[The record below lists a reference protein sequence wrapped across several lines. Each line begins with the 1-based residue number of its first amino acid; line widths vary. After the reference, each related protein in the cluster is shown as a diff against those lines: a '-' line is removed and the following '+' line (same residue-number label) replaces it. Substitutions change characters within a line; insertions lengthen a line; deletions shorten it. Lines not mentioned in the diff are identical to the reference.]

1 MSACGTN
8 RVADLVIGSGPTA
21 FAAALGIAARGGM
34 PVVMDF
40 GQVATGARAAFAGA
54 AGAAV
59 KGGGGGRDEVF
70 AYPSSLVAADDG
82 HHLPLSSARGGLSRI
97 WGSGVLVRGDDEL
110 AQFGP
115 AEAGVRDGYAALLDV
130 MAVTGRRDATS
141 DRFPW
146 PDGLPVAPQS
156 RRFEALA
163 RALQDEPR
171 DGVLFGYPRVA
182 LDLRTPPGCIRCGQC
197 LSGCPEH
204 LFFDASRRLEAMAT
218 AGEIAWLVGPA
229 LTLSHGDAGIE
240 VGTPAGSVMADRVF
254 VAAGPVATGALLQ
267 RSGLVPDTLVLED
280 SAVFYTAYL
289 NTNGPT
295 DDAYEYAS
303 SHLIAFGDRPGPLDF
318 QLAVYEANPE
328 YRARFRE
335 VLRVMPSAL
344 IPDPLLRRVNAGIG
358 FLAPEVSGRLD
369 VSTTAGGR
377 TWVRRRPHP
386 HTKRAARDVV
396 HRVGR
401 RLRARGVRPVPGA
414 VVVPPPG
421 SGYHVGASMPV
432 GGPLVGVSGGLRAA
446 PAVHVVDAS
455 SLPHVW
461 AGSHTFTAM
470 ANAYRIAREAD

>member
-1 MSACGTN
+1 MRAETFG
-8 RVADLVIGSGPTA
+8 RIADLVIGSGPTG
-21 FAAALGIAARGGM
+21 FAAALGIAARGGA
-34 PVVMDF
+34 PVLMDF
-40 GQVATGARAAFAGA
+40 GQVAKGSRAAFAGS

-59 KGGGGGRDEVF
+59 KGGGDGRDEVF

-82 HHLPLSSARGGLSRI
+82 RHLPLSSARGGLSRI
-97 WGSGVLVRGDDEL
+97 WGSGVLVRGDEEL

-115 AEAGVRDGYAALLDV
+115 AEAGVREGYAALLDV
-130 MAVTGRRDATS
+130 IAVTGRRDATS

-156 RRFEALA
+156 RRFELLV

-171 DGVLFGYPRVA
+171 EGVLFGYPRVA
-182 LDLRTPPGCIRCGQC
+182 LDLLTPPGCLRCGRC

-204 LFFDASRRLEAMAT
+204 LFFDAAPRLEAMAT
-218 AGEIAWLVGPA
+218 HGTISWLVGPA
-229 LTLSHGDAGIE
+229 LTLSQCDAGIK
-240 VGTPAGSVMADRVF
+240 VGTPTGVISADRVF
-254 VAAGPVATGALLQ
+254 LAAGPVATAALLQ
-267 RSGLVPDTLVLED
+267 RSGLVSEMLTLED

-303 SHLIAFGDRPGPLDF
+303 SHLVAFADRMEPLDF

-328 YRARFRE
+328 YRVR
-335 VLRVMPSAL
+335 LRALLPVMPSGL

-358 FLAPEVSGRLD
+358 LLAPEFSGRLEI
-369 VSTTAGGR
+369 STTTGGR
-377 TWVRRRPHP
+377 TWVRRRSHP
-386 HTKRAARDVV
+386 ATSRAARAVV
-396 HRVGR
+396 RRVGH
-401 RLRARGVRPVPGA
+401 RLGARGVHPVPGA

-432 GGPLVGVSGGLRAA
+432 GGGLVDIGGRLRVA
-446 PAVHVVDAS
+446 PDIRVVDAS

-470 ANAYRIAREAD
+470 ANAYRIGREAT